1 MLSQKE
7 LSSIIINL
15 ICTKLVL
22 LYPRELVMRSA
33 NAAWIE
39 MLYVTLLALLLFYI
53 TKKMYTKNKNVIE
66 LSFAF
71 FGKGARIVTGVLCL
85 FVLFCLFISVT
96 RIFPE
101 SVKTVL
107 LQDTDTEIILG
118 VFVVSSA
125 VGALFG
131 LKAISKI
138 TTIILPFMGI
148 LFVGF
153 LLLLLGN
160 YHAQNLVPLFGAG
173 PLKILFGPTSSLY
186 VFGDILAL
194 NLLIP
199 YTKSVPDTWRSGFLA
214 IIVSGSVGVLICLAY
229 GLVFPYPASEEFIM
243 PVYQLTRIINLS
255 SFFNRFE
262 AIFQFAWSILIL
274 LYGATYI
281 YIICYVWQIT
291 FGLKYKKP
299 LILGVAL
306 SCAGFALLPDSIMS
320 TISVFR
326 IFEPLVYTIAFGLP
340 IVIGFLRRRKE
351 SE

>member
-7 LSSIIINL
+7 LSSILINL

-22 LYPRELVMRSA
+22 LYPRELIMRSA
-33 NAAWIE
+33 NSAWIE
-39 MLYVTLLALLLFYI
+39 MFYVTLIALLLFYI
-53 TKKMYTKNKNVIE
+53 TKRIYTKNKNVIE
-66 LSFAF
+66 LSFACY
-71 FGKGARIVTGVLCL
+71 GKGVRIITGILCL
-85 FVLFCLFISVT
+85 FVLFSLFVSVT

-107 LQDTDTEIILG
+107 LQDTDTELILA
-118 VFVVSSA
+118 VFVVSSSI
-125 VGALFG
+125 GALFG

-138 TTIILPFMGI
+138 TTIILPFMGV
-148 LFVGF
+148 LFIGF

-160 YHAQNLVPLFGAG
+160 YSVQNLVPLFGSG
-173 PLKILFGPTSSLY
+173 PLKILLNGISSLY
-186 VFGDILAL
+186 VFGDILVL

-199 YTKSVPDTWRSGFLA
+199 YTKSVPDTWRSGFFS
-214 IIVSGSVGVLICLAY
+214 IIISGGAGILICLAY

-262 AIFQFAWSILIL
+262 AIFQFAWSILVL

-281 YIICYVWQIT
+281 YIICYVWQIS

-299 LILGVAL
+299 LIFGVAL

-320 TISVFR
+320 TMSFLR
-326 IFEPLVYTIAFGLP
+326 IFEPVVYIIAFGLP
-340 IVIGFLRRRKE
+340 IVVGLLRQRKV
-351 SE
+351 S